1 MNIVS
6 FQFLRDIET
15 ELSRISKVES
25 SFARG
30 FARSILSILIGLC
43 LTWPCAAQD
52 PIPQSG
58 FAPTVLLANPSTYLN
73 FNDQTTSFK
82 DRVSGSSFVGT
93 EPGGALPGGS
103 LPSSIGNSTAGY
115 AFFNAG

>member
-52 PIPQSG
+52 PNPQSG

-82 DRVSGSSFVGT
+82 DRGERFELCGD
-93 EPGGALPGGS
+93 
-103 LPSSIGNSTAGY
+103 
-115 AFFNAG
+115 